1 MLARLAVD
9 RRYQRQGLGDALLK
23 NAFLSVVSSAQLV
36 AFRAVMVH
44 ALDDEAEVFYL
55 KYGFRKA
62 KGLERT
68 LLLPTKTIV
77 ASLEA
82 AI

>member
-1 MLARLAVD
+1 MRW
-9 RRYQRQGLGDALLK
+9 
-23 NAFLSVVSSAQLV
+23 
-36 AFRAVMVH
+36 
-44 ALDDEAEVFYL
+44 DDEAEAFYL

-62 KGLERT
+62 KAGAH
-68 LLLPTKTIV
+68 LLRPTKTIV